1 MIFVTVGEQLPF
13 DRLIRTVDKWAA
25 GSGQEVF
32 AQIGDTDLIPN
43 ILKYKKFLDP
53 DEFKEKFNSAE
64 LIVAHAGMG
73 TIITA
78 LEFNKPILVMPRQA
92 ALGEHRNDHQFAT
105 TNKFMKLNYI
115 SAALDETELI
125 FKLNNHAELARCSS
139 KAINTAPSCELIQAI
154 QDFIKR

>member
-25 GSGQEVF
+25 DSGQEVF

-43 ILKYKKFLDP
+43 TLKYKKFLEP
-53 DEFKEKFNSAE
+53 VEFQEKFNSAE

-78 LEFNKPILVMPRQA
+78 LEFGKPILVMPRQA

-105 TNKFMKLNYI
+105 ANEFVKLNYI
-115 SAALDETELI
+115 SAALDEAELI
-125 FKLNNHAELARCSS
+125 SKLNNHVELVRCSN
-139 KAINTAPSCELIQAI
+139 KTINMTPSFRLIQAI
-154 QDFIKR
+154 QDFIKK